1 MASVLL
7 DLGLYGH
14 DSLAASLGCPQPGPD
29 LLSSGFL
36 GSLRPVTSKKCPFH
50 LAFLFQLRKPTTH
63 FPSSEEAWTCW
74 SEPRRW
80 GLEHLT
86 WEKSLRKLGLPV
98 WKREGSG
105 ESYSHVCI
113 NIWWDGMKKS
123 KPIFPVLYG
132 DKLRGSGHKAKKLN
146 SFWTHSSP
154 TFFLLWVWSNTGTDQ
169 TFFSENDETQVAQS
183 APWTCSLDI
192 SGQPAV
198 ATPAGGWSGWLSEV
212 CSNLS
217 HPASRWKFPCTC
229 TMNGNVPVPN
239 TSTYPDLIQNYNMAM
254 QLCHG

>member
-14 DSLAASLGCPQPGPD
+14 DSLLASLGCPQPGPD

-50 LAFLFQLRKPTTH
+50 LAFLCQLRKPITH
-63 FPSSEEAWTCW
+63 FPSSGEAWTCR

-86 WEKSLRKLGLPV
+86 WEKRLRKLGLPV
-98 WKREGSG
+98 WKRESSG
-105 ESYSHVCI
+105 GSYSHVCI

-132 DKLRGSGHKAKKLN
+132 DNLRGSGHKAKKLN

-154 TFFLLWVWSNTGTDQ
+154 TFFYSEYDQ
-169 TFFSENDETQVAQS
+169 TLAQIKRFSLRMMKHRLPKVFLGHV
-183 APWTCSLDI
+183 PWTYLGNKLLLHQQEAGAGDFQWSVPI
-192 SGQPAV
+192 SAILPLGENFLV
-198 ATPAGGWSGWLSEV
+198 
-212 CSNLS
+212 
-217 HPASRWKFPCTC
+217 H
-229 TMNGNVPVPN
+229 VPWMEMCQYQ
-239 TSTYPDLIQNYNMAM
+239 TL
-254 QLCHG
+254 QLTQI

>member
-14 DSLAASLGCPQPGPD
+14 DSLLASLGCPQPGPD

-50 LAFLFQLRKPTTH
+50 LAFLCQLRKLITH
-63 FPSSEEAWTCW
+63 FPSSGEAWTCR

-86 WEKSLRKLGLPV
+86 WEKRLRKLGLPV
-98 WKREGSG
+98 WKRESSG
-105 ESYSHVCI
+105 GSYSHVCI

-132 DKLRGSGHKAKKLN
+132 DNLRGSGHKAKKLN

-154 TFFLLWVWSNTGTDQ
+154 TFFYSEYDQ
-169 TFFSENDETQVAQS
+169 TLAQIKRFSLRMMKHRLPKVFLGHIWATSCCYTSRRLEQVTFSGLFQS
-183 APWTCSLDI
+183 QPSCLSVKISLYMYHEWKCA
-192 SGQPAV
+192 S
-198 ATPAGGWSGWLSEV
+198 TKH
-212 CSNLS
+212 CNL
-217 HPASRWKFPCTC
+217 PRF
-229 TMNGNVPVPN
+229 N
-239 TSTYPDLIQNYNMAM
+239 TKP
-254 QLCHG
+254 